1 MIDLVLENHPMA
13 ISKILSANDTG
24 ETGGHQAGMLIPK
37 TGHILSFFPQL
48 GKESKNP
55 RVKLR
60 FIDSSGIEW
69 DFVFIY
75 YNNKFYDGTRNE
87 FRLTGMTSFIRQY
100 NLIAGDSVVLSR
112 EIDGRR
118 LINLE
123 RTKRKNSSSVLKLG
137 SSWKVV
143 KI

>member
-1 MIDLVLENHPMA
+1 LIYKQPGNHPMA

-24 ETGGHQAGMLIPK
+24 ETGGHQAGILIPK
-37 TGHILSFFPQL
+37 TGDVLPFFPRL
-48 GKESKNP
+48 GNETKNP
-55 RVKLR
+55 RLKLS
-60 FIDSSGIEW
+60 FIDSSGEEW
-69 DFVFIY
+69 EFMFIY

-87 FRLTGMTSFIRQY
+87 FRLTGMTAFNRQY
-100 NLIAGDSVVLSR
+100 NLMAGDKIILSR

-118 LINLE
+118 VINHE
-123 RTKRKNSSSVLKLG
+123 RVKEENSSDVLRLG